1 MKFKYLFPL
10 AFLLVSCAP
19 KESEFKV
26 DKKYSDP
33 NYKFMPKSW
42 DSKESALGS
51 CNNEEFSF
59 PEGSEVIKITEVNK
73 QERSAVF
80 TLRNKVMEEKVL
92 CSEVGENGKIN
103 YKQLDFK
110 WINP

>member
-1 MKFKYLFPL
+1 MRIKYLLPL
-10 AFLLVSCAP
+10 ALLLVSCGS

-26 DKKYSDP
+26 DKKYLDP
-33 NYKFMPKSW
+33 DYKFMPKSW
-42 DSKESALGS
+42 DSKESALAS

-59 PEGSEVIKITEVNK
+59 PKGSEVIKITDVNQK
-73 QERSAVF
+73 GRSAVF

-92 CSEVGENGKIN
+92 CFEVGENGKIN

-110 WINP
+110 WLNP